1 MPVELRHPPNVPGL
15 LTIRDGPYYS
25 VAPETLPPRLVD
37 QLSRERVDIGRDVF
51 RLAARQRHVH
61 PGVRIRIATQAFV
74 AYLNF
79 RAITSN
85 GGASATSQRE
95 VGATVWI
102 PDKRGMDCFI

>member
-37 QLSRERVDIGRDVF
+37 RLSRERVDIGRDVF

-61 PGVRIRIATQAFV
+61 PGVRIENRNAGIRGTTW
-74 AYLNF
+74 NF
-79 RAITSN
+79 RAITPN

-102 PDKRGMDCFI
+102 PDKRGVGLI

>member
-37 QLSRERVDIGRDVF
+37 
-51 RLAARQRHVH
+51 LAARQRDVH
-61 PGVRIRIATQAFV
+61 PRVRIENRNAGIRGTTW
-74 AYLNF
+74 NF
-79 RAITSN
+79 RAITPN

-102 PDKRGMDCFI
+102 PDKRGVRLI